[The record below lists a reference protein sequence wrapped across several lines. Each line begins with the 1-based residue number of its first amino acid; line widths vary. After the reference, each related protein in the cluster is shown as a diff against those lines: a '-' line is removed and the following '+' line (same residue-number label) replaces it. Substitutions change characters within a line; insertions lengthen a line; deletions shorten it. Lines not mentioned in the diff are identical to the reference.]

1 MRENFSELAREESL
15 PLASRLALMGLA
27 MGLLLSSFNISV
39 VNVALPDLADR
50 LSVSMPAVQWLVVT
64 YLLAMTCL
72 MPIAGWWGDRWG
84 RKPVMLSGLGIFVLG
99 TIGCVL
105 AESLTPLILARLVQ
119 GVGAALMI
127 SLAMTFVSDLLPAE
141 KTGLAM
147 GVLGTTSAVGTALG
161 PVLGGLLIT
170 HFHWHALFYVSL
182 PVSILSFLILV
193 RQLPDHR
200 PVVPSSVQQGQLW
213 HHLRE
218 NTELQRSC
226 GANFLVSA
234 VIMSTMVVGPF
245 YLTDGIGLTTEQI
258 GLVMAF
264 GPVVA
269 AVTGAPAGKLA
280 DSRGSGFVIR
290 TGLVVMLSGC
300 LLIAL
305 IPIWVLNS
313 PEAAAFGYVLPLV
326 MITGGY
332 AMFQAAN
339 NTSVMRNVQEGRKGV
354 TSALLNLSRNLGL
367 MGGASVMGWVY
378 LATMAVAPTGQPQ
391 SVVAFAV
398 TFVVSAGLVTLALS
412 GMVRERT

>member
-1 MRENFSELAREESL
+1 MREDISELAREESF
-15 PLASRLALMGLA
+15 PLASRLALVGLA

-39 VNVALPDLADR
+39 VNVALPDLANR
-50 LSVSMPAVQWLVVT
+50 LAVSMPAVQWLVVT

-72 MPIAGWWGDRWG
+72 MPMAGWWGDRWG
-84 RKPVMLSGLGIFVLG
+84 RKPVMLSGICIFSLG

-105 AESLTPLILARLVQ
+105 AESLTPLIMARLVQ

-127 SLAMTFVSDLLPAE
+127 SLAMTFVSDLLPAS

-170 HFHWHALFYVSL
+170 YFHWHALFYVSL
-182 PVSILSFLILV
+182 PVSILSFLISA
-193 RQLPDHR
+193 RQLPDR
-200 PVVPSSVQQGQLW
+200 RSVAPSSVPQGHLW

-218 NTELQRSC
+218 STGLQRSC

-245 YLTDGIGLTTEQI
+245 YLSDGIGLTTEQI

-269 AVTGAPAGKLA
+269 AVTGAPAGKLT
-280 DSRGSGFVIR
+280 DNRGPGFVIR

-305 IPIWVLNS
+305 LSIWGLS
-313 PEAAAFGYVLPLV
+313 FPGAAAFGYVVPLV
-326 MITGGY
+326 MITAGY

-339 NTSVMRNVQEGRKGV
+339 NTLVMKNVQEGRKGV

-367 MGGASVMGWVY
+367 MAGASVLGWVY
-378 LATMAVAPTGQPQ
+378 LVAMAVAPTGQPQ

-398 TFVVSAGLVTLALS
+398 TFVVSAGLVMLALS
-412 GMVRERT
+412 GMVRKRT